1 MSENR
6 ETLQKKTL
14 KDIKLRYLFA
24 VSLIATI
31 AITTFFI
38 NQNLHRRMKEDFK
51 TINLSGRQRM
61 LSQRIAL
68 LTNKQEPELL
78 RETIADFEK
87 GQKFL
92 LKSRFVNQAYPE
104 VYEDY
109 KGDEGLEVLG
119 TKFSILAS
127 SENLDPQNLETL
139 FILSQKILRKYDSVT
154 LETQHIS
161 EAEFQ
166 DRIWVEFTI
175 LGITLF
181 LLMLE
186 IVFIFRPM
194 KRKVQS
200 AFEKINEIEDKSFV
214 NARLAL
220 IGEIASSIAHEI
232 KNPLSVILVFSK
244 KLTNGPSKDDE
255 LMHSHIYK
263 NAERINKIVKSLT
276 LQSRE
281 ASRDDM
287 EPAQINNIIKD
298 AVEMFNSK
306 LMMSNINVVTD
317 LRFEG
322 NVNCRQAA
330 ISQVIANLVAN
341 AIDAVSEMP
350 RPVKKEIHIETGLEN
365 GEVFVR
371 IHDNGPGVP
380 EGLSDK
386 IFESFITTKESGK
399 GTGLGLSISRKI
411 MEEHNGLL
419 SLNKKISNSCFELRF
434 PAIINS

>member
-6 ETLQKKTL
+6 EALQKKTL
-14 KDIKLRYLFA
+14 NEIRLRYLFA

-31 AITTFFI
+31 ALTAFLI

-61 LSQRIAL
+61 LSQRIVL
-68 LTNKQEPELL
+68 LTNNHETELL

-92 LKSRFVNQAYPE
+92 LKSRFINNDYPE
-104 VYEDY
+104 VVEDY
-109 KGDEGLEVLG
+109 KSEDGLEVLG
-119 TKFSILAS
+119 NRFTSLAS
-127 SENLDPQNLETL
+127 NGPLSPQDQEAL
-139 FILSQKILRKYDSVT
+139 FILSQKILRKYDAVT
-154 LETQHIS
+154 LTTQHIS
-161 EAEFQ
+161 ESEFQ

-175 LGITLF
+175 LGMTLF
-181 LLMLE
+181 LLLLE
-186 IVFIFRPM
+186 IMFIFRPM
-194 KRKVQS
+194 RKNVQG

-281 ASRDDM
+281 ASNDDM
-287 EPAQINNIIKD
+287 EPAPINNIVKD

-306 LMMSNINVVTD
+306 LMMSNINVITD
-317 LRFEG
+317 LKFEG
-322 NVNCRQAA
+322 TVHCRQAA

-350 RPVKKEIHIETGLEN
+350 KPMQKEIHIETGMEN

-371 IHDNGPGVP
+371 IQDNGPGVP
-380 EGLSDK
+380 EALSDK

-399 GTGLGLSISRKI
+399 GTGLGLSISKKI
-411 MEEHNGLL
+411 MEEHSGFL
-419 SLNKKISNSCFELRF
+419 SLNKSISNSCFELRF
-434 PAIINS
+434 PVTPSN